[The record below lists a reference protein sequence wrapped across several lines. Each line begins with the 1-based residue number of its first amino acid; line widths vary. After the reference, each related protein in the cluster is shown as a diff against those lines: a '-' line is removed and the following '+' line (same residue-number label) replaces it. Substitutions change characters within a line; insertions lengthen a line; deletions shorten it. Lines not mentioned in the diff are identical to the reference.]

1 MISLHLQY
9 YPFPFYCRDARLV
22 RPECPYIVEMHGLYA
37 LNVLIKLIISIRTT
51 IDDFQ
56 VIPDSANNQEMPLL
70 YVSYPTSNAR

>member
-1 MISLHLQY
+1 
-9 YPFPFYCRDARLV
+9 
-22 RPECPYIVEMHGLYA
+22 MHGLYA